1 MKGYRISSGSSGGIG
16 ILGVLQI
23 IFIVLKL
30 CGVIDWSWWL
40 VFIPTFAEILLYAS
54 IYAYFTIKYRYNFG
68 KECRKR
74 NGEGKNNGSLE
85 D

>member
-1 MKGYRISSGSSGGIG
+1 MRISSGHGSSGIG

-40 VFIPTFAEILLYAS
+40 VFTPTFAEILLYAS
-54 IYAYFTIKYRYNFG
+54 IYAYFTIKYRYNFS
-68 KECRKR
+68 KEYRKR
-74 NGEGKNNGSLE
+74 NMEVKNNGSLE
-85 D
+85 G

>member
-1 MKGYRISSGSSGGIG
+1 MRISGGSSSSGIG

-54 IYAYFTIKYRYNFG
+54 IYVYFTIKYRYSFS
-68 KECRKR
+68 KEYLKR
-74 NGEGKNNGSLE
+74 NREVKNNGPLE